1 MAELVKLV
9 QGLLLVAGCL
19 FFAIGTLG
27 LFRFS
32 DTLTRIHALT
42 KVDNLG
48 LGLVILGLLPL
59 APSLA
64 SGGKLV
70 LVWLVALA
78 ASATS
83 AHLIARAVRPE
94 SGDGAGPGHSGVDA
108 GKGDPPS

>member
-1 MAELVKLV
+1 MIDSAMFAV
-9 QGLLLVAGCL
+9 QVVLLVLGCL
-19 FFAIGTLG
+19 FFAVGTLG

-48 LGLVILGLLPL
+48 LGFIVLALLPL

-64 SGGKLV
+64 GGVKMV
-70 LVWLVALA
+70 LIWAAALA

-83 AHLIARAVRPE
+83 AHLIARAVHVRPE
-94 SGDGAGPGHSGVDA
+94 HSAVQEAAD
-108 GKGDPPS
+108 D

>member
-1 MAELVKLV
+1 MIDAAVFTLQVI
-9 QGLLLVAGCL
+9 LLVLGCL
-19 FFAIGTLG
+19 FFAVGTLG

-48 LGLVILGLLPL
+48 LGFIVLALLPM

-64 SGGKLV
+64 GGLKTV
-70 LVWLVALA
+70 LIWAAALA

-83 AHLIARAVRPE
+83 AHLIARAVHVRPE
-94 SGDGAGPGHSGVDA
+94 APAAQEASDD
-108 GKGDPPS
+108 

>member
-1 MAELVKLV
+1 MEWGFMEIVPWL
-9 QGLLLVAGCL
+9 QGILLFAGCI

-48 LGLVILGLLPL
+48 LGFIVLALLFSV
-59 APSLA
+59 PSL
-64 SGGKLV
+64 SVGLKIV
-70 LVWLVALA
+70 LIWGVALA

-83 AHLIARAVRPE
+83 AHLIARAVRSQE
-94 SGDGAGPGHSGVDA
+94 RGRDGAREPHD
-108 GKGDPPS
+108 

>member
-1 MAELVKLV
+1 MTEAAMIDSAMFAV
-9 QGLLLVAGCL
+9 QVVLLVLGCL
-19 FFAIGTLG
+19 FFAVGTLG

-48 LGLVILGLLPL
+48 LGFIILALLPL

-64 SGGKLV
+64 GGVKMV
-70 LVWLVALA
+70 LIWAAALA

-83 AHLIARAVRPE
+83 AHLIARAVHVRPK
-94 SGDGAGPGHSGVDA
+94 HSAVQEAAD
-108 GKGDPPS
+108 D

>member
-1 MAELVKLV
+1 MAELLMVL
-9 QGLLLVAGCL
+9 QGLLLAAGCL

-59 APSLA
+59 VPSFA
-64 SGGKLV
+64 TGGKLI
-70 LVWLVALA
+70 LIWLVALA

-83 AHLIARAVRPE
+83 AHLIARALRP
-94 SGDGAGPGHSGVDA
+94 GVDHQPGERTRESA
-108 GKGDPPS
+108 AEGDPPS

>member
-1 MAELVKLV
+1 MELMQLI
-9 QGLLLVAGCL
+9 QGILLIAGCL

-48 LGLVILGLLPL
+48 LGFVVLALLL
-59 APSLA
+59 SVPSLA
-64 SGGKLV
+64 VAMKVV
-70 LVWLVALA
+70 LIWLVALA

-83 AHLIARAVRPE
+83 AHLIARAVRSQDRECSAGEE
-94 SGDGAGPGHSGVDA
+94 SHD
-108 GKGDPPS
+108 

>member
-1 MAELVKLV
+1 MIDTAVFAIQV
-9 QGLLLVAGCL
+9 ILLVMGCL
-19 FFAIGTLG
+19 FFAVGTLG

-48 LGLVILGLLPL
+48 LGFIVLALLPL

-64 SGGKLV
+64 AGLKTV
-70 LVWLVALA
+70 LIWAAALA

-83 AHLIARAVRPE
+83 AHLIARAVHVRPE
-94 SGDGAGPGHSGVDA
+94 
-108 GKGDPPS
+108 PPVAEERADD